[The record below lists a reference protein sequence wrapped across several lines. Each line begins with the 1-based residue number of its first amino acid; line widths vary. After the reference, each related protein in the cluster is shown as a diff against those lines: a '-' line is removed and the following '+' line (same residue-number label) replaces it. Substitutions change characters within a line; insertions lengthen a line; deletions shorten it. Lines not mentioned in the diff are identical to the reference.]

1 MIQQGPLIL
10 LFSFLGPKTPSGRQS
25 ENSNH
30 VEIVLEA
37 LLKEIYRYS
46 HKINQGSYDRGLEY
60 CGEK

>member
-1 MIQQGPLIL
+1 MHESKLIAM
-10 LFSFLGPKTPSGRQS
+10 KDKS

-37 LLKEIYRYS
+37 LLKEIYRYWY
-46 HKINQGSYDRGLEY
+46 KINQGSYDHGLEY